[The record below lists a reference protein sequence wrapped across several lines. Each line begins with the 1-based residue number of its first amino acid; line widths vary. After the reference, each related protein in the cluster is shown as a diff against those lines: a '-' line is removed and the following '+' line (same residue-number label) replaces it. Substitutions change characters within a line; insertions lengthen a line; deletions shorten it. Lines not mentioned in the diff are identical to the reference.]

1 MNYGRYSDGL
11 YRLFYTLRSI
21 FFQYIIRAV
30 SRVAS
35 VEIRLTAG
43 RWLTKPAVL
52 FHRCHRQQRMCG
64 ESAHSRLVRIVINL
78 SLSVAGRRQSRS
90 QGDSDA
96 GAGSTII
103 LPDSPSREIDNKF

>member
-35 VEIRLTAG
+35 IEIRLTAG

-78 SLSVAGRRQSRS
+78 SLSLGDTNAGVH
-90 QGDSDA
+90 
-96 GAGSTII
+96 GA
-103 LPDSPSREIDNKF
+103 